1 MLSQLAGIGRLSA
14 PTILLLTFF
23 VLASAANESLPITWL
38 GVLIPPVWLVL
49 SLVAWVAFALCRTTT
64 VLITSGA
71 ALVCA
76 LGLLLVFLFGV
87 PAA

>member
-1 MLSQLAGIGRLSA
+1 LVGIALLSA

-23 VLASAANESLPITWL
+23 VLASAANESLPLTWL

-49 SLVAWVAFALCRTTT
+49 SFVAWVAFVLRRSTT
-64 VLITSGA
+64 VLITSGS

-76 LGLLLVFLFGV
+76 LGLLLVFLVGV